1 MKACLHDLSERWE
14 GPSEARSPDCQ
25 SLPTAEEGGRAA
37 RAGLGG
43 PFIRE
48 EVIGTGDADDAVGGA
63 EGIEETVV
71 GSAHDDKAAKGTV
84 DDEGVP

>member
-25 SLPTAEEGGRAA
+25 SLPTVEEGGRAA
-37 RAGLGG
+37 RAGLGATAG
-43 PFIRE
+43 CVQ
-48 EVIGTGDADDAVGGA
+48 VIGTGDADDAVGGV
-63 EGIEETVV
+63 EGIEESVV
-71 GSAHDDKAAKGTV
+71 GSAHDDETTKGTV